1 MNELEIQMVTTFEA
15 GFRLDGKVALVTGAA
30 AGIGYAISELFAAQ
44 GAHLVLVDL
53 SREVE
58 NIARKL
64 PGDHLA
70 IPCNVAD
77 VEQIQKAVDKA
88 VEKFGKIDIL
98 VNNAG
103 VALLN
108 KAVQVSEEEWDTTMA
123 VNLRAPFFL
132 AQSVAKVMTRNGG
145 GRIVNLASQASVIA
159 LDRHVAY
166 CASKAALVSMTEV
179 LAIEWARAGITVN
192 AISPTV
198 VETALGRKAWAGEVG
213 EAMKQKIPV
222 GRFAQP
228 EEIASAALYLVSEHT
243 RIMTGANVVI
253 DGGYTIQ

>member
-1 MNELEIQMVTTFEA
+1 MTTSFEA
-15 GFRLDGKVALVTGAA
+15 GCRLDGKVALITGAA
-30 AGIGYAISELFAAQ
+30 AGIGYAIAELYAAQ
-44 GAHLVLVDL
+44 GANLVLLDL
-53 SREVE
+53 SEEVR
-58 NIARKL
+58 NVAQKL

-70 IPCNVAD
+70 ISCNVAD
-77 VEQIQKAVDKA
+77 VAQIQKAVDDA
-88 VEKFGKIDIL
+88 VKKYGKIDIL

-108 KAVQVSEEEWDTTMA
+108 KASEVSEKEWDTTMA

-132 AQSVAKVMTRNGG
+132 AQAVAKVMEKNGG
-145 GRIVNLASQASVIA
+145 GQIVNLASQASVIA

-166 CASKAALVSMTEV
+166 CASKAALVSMTKV

-198 VETALGRKAWAGEVG
+198 VETALGKKAWAGEVG

-228 EEIASAALYLVSEHT
+228 EEIASAALYLVSQHT
-243 RIMTGANVVI
+243 RIMTGSNLIV

>member
-1 MNELEIQMVTTFEA
+1 MATTFEA
-15 GFRLDGKVALVTGAA
+15 GFRLDGKVALITGAA

-44 GAHLVLVDL
+44 GANLVLLDL
-53 SREVE
+53 SEEVR
-58 NIARKL
+58 NVAQKL

-70 IPCNVAD
+70 MPCNVAE
-77 VEQIQKAVDKA
+77 VAQIQKAVEKA
-88 VEKFGKIDIL
+88 VEKYGKIDIL

-108 KAVQVSEEEWDTTMA
+108 KATEVTENEWDTTMA

-132 AQSVAKVMTRNGG
+132 AQAVAKVMTKNGG
-145 GRIVNLASQASVIA
+145 GQIVNMASQASVIA

-166 CASKAALVSMTEV
+166 CASKAAIVSMTEV

-198 VETALGRKAWAGEVG
+198 VETALGKKAWAGEVG

-243 RIMTGANVVI
+243 RIMTGSNVVI

>member
-1 MNELEIQMVTTFEA
+1 MATTFEA
-15 GFRLDGKVALVTGAA
+15 DFRLDGKVALVTGAA

-44 GAHLVLVDL
+44 GARLVLLDL
-53 SREVE
+53 SEEVQSV
-58 NIARKL
+58 AQKL

-77 VEQIQKAVDKA
+77 VVQIQKAVDKA
-88 VEKFGKIDIL
+88 VEKYGKIDIL

-108 KAVQVSEEEWDTTMA
+108 KATEVTEKEWDATMA

-132 AQSVAKVMTRNGG
+132 AQAVAKVMTKNGG
-145 GRIVNLASQASVIA
+145 GQIVNMASQASVIA

-166 CASKAALVSMTEV
+166 CASKAAVVSMTEV

-198 VETALGRKAWAGEVG
+198 VETALGKKAWAGEVG

>member
-1 MNELEIQMVTTFEA
+1 MATTFEA
-15 GFRLDGKVALVTGAA
+15 GFRLDGKVALITGAA
-30 AGIGYAISELFAAQ
+30 AGIGYAISELFAKQ
-44 GAHLVLVDL
+44 GARLVLLDL
-53 SREVE
+53 SEEVRNVAQE
-58 NIARKL
+58 L

-70 IPCNVAD
+70 IPCNVA
-77 VEQIQKAVDKA
+77 ENTKIQAAVDKA
-88 VEKFGKIDIL
+88 VEKYGKIDIL

-108 KAVQVSEEEWDTTMA
+108 KAAEVTEKEWDTTMA

-132 AQSVAKVMTRNGG
+132 AQAVAKVMTKNGG
-145 GRIVNLASQASVIA
+145 GQIVNMASQASVIA

-166 CASKAALVSMTEV
+166 CASKAAVVSMTEV

-198 VETALGRKAWAGEVG
+198 VETALGKKAWAGEVG

>member
-1 MNELEIQMVTTFEA
+1 MATTFEA
-15 GFRLDGKVALVTGAA
+15 GFRLDGKVALITGAA

-44 GAHLVLVDL
+44 GANLVLLDL
-53 SREVE
+53 SEEVQ
-58 NIARKL
+58 NVAQKL

-70 IPCNVAD
+70 MPCNVAD
-77 VEQIQKAVDKA
+77 VAQIQKAVDKA
-88 VEKFGKIDIL
+88 VEKYGKIDIL

-108 KAVQVSEEEWDTTMA
+108 KATEVTENEWDTTMA

-132 AQSVAKVMTRNGG
+132 AQAVAKVMTKNGG
-145 GRIVNLASQASVIA
+145 GQIVNMASQASVIA

-166 CASKAALVSMTEV
+166 CASKAAIVSMTEV

-198 VETALGRKAWAGEVG
+198 VETALGKKAWAGEVG

-243 RIMTGANVVI
+243 RIMTGSNVVI

>member
-1 MNELEIQMVTTFEA
+1 MATTFEA

-44 GAHLVLVDL
+44 GARLVLLDL
-53 SREVE
+53 SEEVQ
-58 NIARKL
+58 NVAQKF

-70 IPCNVAD
+70 IPCNVA
-77 VEQIQKAVDKA
+77 ENAQIQAAVDKA
-88 VEKFGKIDIL
+88 VEKYGKIDIL

-108 KAVQVSEEEWDTTMA
+108 KATEVTEQEWDTTMA

-132 AQSVAKVMTRNGG
+132 AQAVARVMTKNGG
-145 GRIVNLASQASVIA
+145 GQIVNMASQASVIA

-166 CASKAALVSMTEV
+166 CASKAAIVSMTEV

-198 VETALGRKAWAGEVG
+198 VETALGKKAWAGEVG

>member
-1 MNELEIQMVTTFEA
+1 MTNTANTFEA
-15 GFRLDGKVALVTGAA
+15 GFRLDGKVALITGAA
-30 AGIGYAISELFAAQ
+30 AGIGYAIAELFAAQ
-44 GAHLVLVDL
+44 GARLVLLDL
-53 SREVE
+53 SADIQEV
-58 NIARKL
+58 AKKL

-77 VEQIQKAVDKA
+77 LAQIRAAVDKA
-88 VEKFGKIDIL
+88 VEKFKTIDIL

-108 KAVQVSEEEWDTTMA
+108 KAAEVSEQEWDTTMA
-123 VNLRAPFFL
+123 VNLKAPFFL
-132 AQSVAKVMTRNGG
+132 SQAVAKIMAKNGG
-145 GRIVNLASQASVIA
+145 GQIVNLASQASVIA

-166 CASKAALVSMTEV
+166 CSSKAAIVSMTEV
-179 LAIEWARAGITVN
+179 LAIEWASSGITVN

-198 VETALGRKAWAGEVG
+198 VETALGKKAWAGEVG
-213 EAMKQKIPV
+213 AAMKQKIPV

-228 EEIASAALYLVSEHT
+228 EEIASAALYLVSQHA

>member
-1 MNELEIQMVTTFEA
+1 MATTFEA

-44 GAHLVLVDL
+44 GARLVLLDL
-53 SREVE
+53 SEEVQSV
-58 NIARKL
+58 AQKL

-77 VEQIQKAVDKA
+77 VVQIQKAVDKA
-88 VEKFGKIDIL
+88 VEKYGKIDIL

-108 KAVQVSEEEWDTTMA
+108 KATEVTEKEWDATMA

-132 AQSVAKVMTRNGG
+132 AQAVAKVMTKNGG
-145 GRIVNLASQASVIA
+145 GQIVNMASQASVIA

-166 CASKAALVSMTEV
+166 CASKAAVVSMTEV

-198 VETALGRKAWAGEVG
+198 VETALGKKAWAGEVG

>member
-1 MNELEIQMVTTFEA
+1 MATTFEA

-44 GAHLVLVDL
+44 GARLVLLDL
-53 SREVE
+53 SEEVQSV
-58 NIARKL
+58 AQKL

-70 IPCNVAD
+70 IPCNVSD
-77 VEQIQKAVDKA
+77 VVQIQKAVDKA
-88 VEKFGKIDIL
+88 VEKYGKIDIL

-108 KAVQVSEEEWDTTMA
+108 KATEVTEKEWDATMA

-132 AQSVAKVMTRNGG
+132 AQAVAKVMTKNGG
-145 GRIVNLASQASVIA
+145 GQIVNMASQASVIA

-166 CASKAALVSMTEV
+166 WASKAAVVSMTEV

-198 VETALGRKAWAGEVG
+198 VETALGKKAWAGEVG

>member
-1 MNELEIQMVTTFEA
+1 MEEQMASAFEA
-15 GFRLDGKVALVTGAA
+15 GFRLDGKVALITGAA
-30 AGIGYAISELFAAQ
+30 AGIGHAIAELFAAQ
-44 GAHLVLVDL
+44 GARLVMLDL
-53 SREVE
+53 SEEVQVA
-58 NIARKL
+58 ARRL

-70 IPCNVAD
+70 ISCD
-77 VEQIQKAVDKA
+77 VTDIAQIRNAVDQT
-88 VEKFGKIDIL
+88 VGKYGTIDIL

-108 KAVQVSEEEWDTTMA
+108 KATEVSEQEWDTTLA
-123 VNLRAPFFL
+123 VNLKAPFFL
-132 AQSVAKVMTRNGG
+132 SQAVARIMAKNGG
-145 GRIVNLASQASVIA
+145 GQIVNLASQASVIA

-166 CASKAALVSMTEV
+166 CSSKAALVSMTEV
-179 LAIEWARAGITVN
+179 LAIEWASFGITVN

-198 VETALGRKAWAGEVG
+198 VETALGKKAWAGEVG
-213 EAMKQKIPV
+213 VAMKQKIPV

-228 EEIASAALYLVSEHT
+228 EEIASAALYLVSGHA